1 VENSQKMWKLNNTF
15 LNKRVKEEIKI
26 ENKKIL
32 KLTEIEA

>member
-1 VENSQKMWKLNNTF
+1 MWKLNNTF